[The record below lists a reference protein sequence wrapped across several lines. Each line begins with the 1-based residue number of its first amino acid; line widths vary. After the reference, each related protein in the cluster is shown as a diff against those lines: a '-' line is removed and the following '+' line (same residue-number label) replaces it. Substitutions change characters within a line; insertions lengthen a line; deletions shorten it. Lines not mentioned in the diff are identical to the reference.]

1 MQSLIFEPKPIV
13 LDGDHVRLEPIELRH
28 AVDLYDAGND
38 ESIWRYK
45 SVPMPQSLDEVR
57 QWTEAVTQ
65 SMASGNE
72 IAYAIVSKADQR
84 AIGSTR
90 YLNIS
95 PAHRTL
101 EIGWTWIGTK
111 YQRTAV
117 NTECKYLLLTH
128 AFEQL
133 GAVRVQFKTD
143 ARNERSQRA
152 IERIGA
158 IKEGVL
164 RKSHT
169 SHTGYIRDS
178 VYYSIIDDEWPAVK
192 QRLFGFLA
200 RSASSS

>member
-1 MQSLIFEPKPIV
+1 MSPPVFEPKPIV
-13 LDGDHVRLEPIELRH
+13 LEGDHVRLEPLAREHAAEL
-28 AVDLYDAGND
+28 YEAGSD

-45 SVPMPQSLDEVR
+45 LVPMYESIRDVQDWIERIQP
-57 QWTEAVTQ
+57 AVV
-65 SMASGNE
+65 AGRE
-72 IAYAIVSKADQR
+72 IAFAIIHKADQR

-90 YLNIS
+90 YLEIS

-143 ARNERSQRA
+143 ARNEPSQRA

-158 IKEGVL
+158 VKEGVL

-169 SHTGYIRDS
+169 THTGYIRDS
-178 VYYSIIDDEWPAVK
+178 VYYSIIDDEWPPVK
-192 QRLFGFLA
+192 QRLERYLA
-200 RSASSS
+200 V

>member
-28 AVDLYDAGND
+28 AADLYDAGND

-45 SVPMPQSLDEVR
+45 WVPMPQSLDEVR
-57 QWTEAVTQ
+57 QWAEDVTQ
-65 SMASGNE
+65 SMARGNE

-111 YQRTAV
+111 YQRTVV

-143 ARNERSQRA
+143 ARNEQSQRA
-152 IERIGA
+152 IERLGA
-158 IKEGVL
+158 VKEGVL
-164 RKSHT
+164 RKANTTHS
-169 SHTGYIRDS
+169 GYIRDS

-192 QRLFGFLA
+192 QRLERYLA
-200 RSASSS
+200 V

>member
-1 MQSLIFEPKPIV
+1 MQTHIFDPQPIV
-13 LDGDHVRLEPIELRH
+13 LEGDHVRLEPIELRH
-28 AVDLYDAGND
+28 AADLYEAGND
-38 ESIWRYK
+38 EAIWRYK
-45 SVPMPQSLDEVR
+45 WVPMPQSLDEVR

-65 SMASGNE
+65 SMANGNE
-72 IAYAIVSKADQR
+72 IAYAIVSKTDRR

-90 YLNIS
+90 YLDIR

-111 YQRTAV
+111 YQRTIV
-117 NTECKYLLLTH
+117 NTECKYLLLGH

-143 ARNERSQRA
+143 ARNERSRRA
-152 IERIGA
+152 IERLGA
-158 IKEGVL
+158 VKEGVL

-169 SHTGYIRDS
+169 THNGYIRDS

-192 QRLFGFLA
+192 QRLEGYLA
-200 RSASSS
+200 R

>member
-28 AVDLYDAGND
+28 AADLYEAGND

-45 SVPMPQSLDEVR
+45 WVPMPQSLDEVR

-65 SMASGNE
+65 SMARGNE
-72 IAYAIVSKADQR
+72 IAYAIVSKTDQR

-95 PAHRTL
+95 PAHRML

-143 ARNERSQRA
+143 ARNERSRRA
-152 IERIGA
+152 IERLGA
-158 IKEGVL
+158 VKEGVL

-169 SHTGYIRDS
+169 THTGHIRDS

-192 QRLFGFLA
+192 QRLLGVLA
-200 RSASSS
+200 CSASSS

>member
-1 MQSLIFEPKPIV
+1 
-13 LDGDHVRLEPIELRH
+13 
-28 AVDLYDAGND
+28 
-38 ESIWRYK
+38 
-45 SVPMPQSLDEVR
+45 
-57 QWTEAVTQ
+57 
-65 SMASGNE
+65 MASGNE
-72 IAYAIVSKADQR
+72 IAFAIVGKSDQR

-90 YLNIS
+90 YLNIE

-117 NTECKYLLLTH
+117 NTECKYLLLRH

-143 ARNERSQRA
+143 ARNEQSQRA

-158 IKEGVL
+158 VKEGVL

-169 SHTGYIRDS
+169 TYTGYIRDS
-178 VYYSIIDDEWPAVK
+178 VYYSIIDDEWPDVK
-192 QRLFGFLA
+192 QRLLGVLA
-200 RSASSS
+200 RSASTS

>member
-1 MQSLIFEPKPIV
+1 
-13 LDGDHVRLEPIELRH
+13 
-28 AVDLYDAGND
+28 
-38 ESIWRYK
+38 
-45 SVPMPQSLDEVR
+45 MPQSLDEVR

-65 SMASGNE
+65 SMARGNE
-72 IAYAIVSKADQR
+72 IAYAFVSKADQR

-90 YLNIS
+90 YLNIE
-95 PAHRTL
+95 PAHRSL

-111 YQRTAV
+111 YQRTVV

-143 ARNERSQRA
+143 ARNEQSRRA
-152 IERIGA
+152 IERLGA
-158 IKEGVL
+158 VKEGVL

-169 SHTGYIRDS
+169 THSGYVRDS

-192 QRLFGFLA
+192 QRLLGFLA

>member
-1 MQSLIFEPKPIV
+1 MSKLIFDPQPIV
-13 LDGDHVRLEPIELRH
+13 LEGVHVRLEPTELRH
-28 AVDLYDAGND
+28 AADLYEAGND
-38 ESIWRYK
+38 ESIWRYTL
-45 SVPMPQSLDEVR
+45 VPMYKSLDDVQDRIEQIQR
-57 QWTEAVTQ
+57 AVVAGQ
-65 SMASGNE
+65 E
-72 IAYAIVSKADQR
+72 IAFAIIHKVDQR

-90 YLNIS
+90 YLDIR

-143 ARNERSQRA
+143 AQNEQSQRA
-152 IERIGA
+152 MERIGA
-158 IKEGVL
+158 VKEGVL

-178 VYYSIIDDEWPAVK
+178 VYYSIIDEEWPAVK
-192 QRLFGFLA
+192 QRLERYLA
-200 RSASSS
+200 V

>member
-1 MQSLIFEPKPIV
+1 MSKLIFDPQPIV
-13 LDGDHVRLEPIELRH
+13 LQGIHVRLEPIELRH
-28 AVDLYDAGND
+28 AADLYEAGND

-45 SVPMPQSLDEVR
+45 WVPMPQSLDEVR
-57 QWTEAVTQ
+57 RWTEDVTQ
-65 SMASGNE
+65 SMANGNE

-101 EIGWTWIGTK
+101 EIGWTWIGTE
-111 YQRTAV
+111 YQRTVV
-117 NTECKYLLLTH
+117 NTECKYLLLGH

-143 ARNERSQRA
+143 ARNEQSQRA
-152 IERIGA
+152 IERLGA
-158 IKEGVL
+158 VKEGVL

-169 SHTGYIRDS
+169 THTGYIRDS
-178 VYYSIIDDEWPAVK
+178 VYYSIIDDEWPTVK
-192 QRLFGFLA
+192 QRLEAFLA
-200 RSASSS
+200 V

>member
-1 MQSLIFEPKPIV
+1 MRPLIFEPKPIV
-13 LDGDHVRLEPIELRH
+13 LEGDHVRLEPLIPEH
-28 AVDLYDAGND
+28 AADLFEAGSD

-45 SVPMPQSLDEVR
+45 LVPMYESIRDVQDWIERIHP
-57 QWTEAVTQ
+57 AVV
-65 SMASGNE
+65 AGRE
-72 IAYAIVSKADQR
+72 IAFAIIHKADQR

-90 YLNIS
+90 YLEIS

-101 EIGWTWIGTK
+101 EIGWTWIGMK

-128 AFEQL
+128 AFVEL

-158 IKEGVL
+158 VREGVL

-178 VYYSIIDDEWPAVK
+178 VYFSIIDDEWPAVK
-192 QRLFGFLA
+192 QQLEQYLA
-200 RSASSS
+200 V

>member
-28 AVDLYDAGND
+28 AADLYDAGND

-45 SVPMPQSLDEVR
+45 WVPMPQSLDEVR

-65 SMASGNE
+65 SLASGNE
-72 IAYAIVSKADQR
+72 IAYAIVSKTDRR

-117 NTECKYLLLTH
+117 NTECKYLLLRN

-152 IERIGA
+152 IERLGA
-158 IKEGVL
+158 VKEGVL

-169 SHTGYIRDS
+169 THTGYIRDS

-192 QRLFGFLA
+192 QRLLGFLA

>member
-28 AVDLYDAGND
+28 AADLYEAGND

-45 SVPMPQSLDEVR
+45 WVPMPQSLDEVR
-57 QWTEAVTQ
+57 QWVEDVTQ
-65 SMASGNE
+65 SMARGNE
-72 IAYAIVSKADQR
+72 IAYAIVHKAEQR

-111 YQRTAV
+111 YQRTVV

-143 ARNERSQRA
+143 ARNEPSQRA

-158 IKEGVL
+158 VKEGVL
-164 RKSHT
+164 RKANT
-169 SHTGYIRDS
+169 THTGYVRDS

-192 QRLFGFLA
+192 QRLEQYLA
-200 RSASSS
+200 V

>member
-1 MQSLIFEPKPIV
+1 MQTLIFEPKPIV
-13 LDGDHVRLEPIELRH
+13 LDGDQVRLEPIELRH
-28 AVDLYDAGND
+28 AADLYEAGND

-45 SVPMPQSLDEVR
+45 WVPMPQSLDEVR
-57 QWTEAVTQ
+57 LWTEAVTE

-72 IAYAIVSKADQR
+72 IAYAIVSKTDQC

-90 YLNIS
+90 YLNIE

-111 YQRTAV
+111 YQRTVV
-117 NTECKYLLLTH
+117 NSECKYLLLTH

-152 IERIGA
+152 IERLGA
-158 IKEGVL
+158 VKEGVL
-164 RKSHT
+164 RKSHIT
-169 SHTGYIRDS
+169 HTGYIRDS
-178 VYYSIIDDEWPAVK
+178 VYYSIIDDEWPTVK
-192 QRLFGFLA
+192 QRLEQYLA
-200 RSASSS
+200 V

>member
-13 LDGDHVRLEPIELRH
+13 LEGDHVRLEPIELRH
-28 AVDLYDAGND
+28 AADLYDAGND

-45 SVPMPQSLDEVR
+45 WVPMPQSLDEVR

-72 IAYAIVSKADQR
+72 IAYAIVSKTDRR

-95 PAHRTL
+95 STHRTL

-117 NTECKYLLLTH
+117 NTECKYLLLRN

-133 GAVRVQFKTD
+133 GAVRVQFTTD
-143 ARNERSQRA
+143 GRNEKSQRA
-152 IERIGA
+152 IERLGA
-158 IKEGVL
+158 VKEGVL
-164 RKSHT
+164 RKSHM
-169 SHTGYIRDS
+169 SHTGYICDS

-192 QRLFGFLA
+192 QRLLGFLA

>member
-1 MQSLIFEPKPIV
+1 MPLPNFEPKPIV
-13 LDGDHVRLEPIELRH
+13 LEGDHVRLEPIELRH
-28 AVDLYDAGND
+28 AADLFEAGND
-38 ESIWRYK
+38 EAIWRYK
-45 SVPMPQSLDEVR
+45 WVPMPQSLDEVR
-57 QWTEAVTQ
+57 RWTEDVRQ
-65 SMASGNE
+65 SMVNGNE
-72 IAYAIVSKADQR
+72 IAYAIVSKADR
-84 AIGSTR
+84 CAIGSTR
-90 YLNIS
+90 YLNIQ

-117 NTECKYLLLTH
+117 NSECKYLLLTH

-158 IKEGVL
+158 VKEGVL

-169 SHTGYIRDS
+169 PHTGYIRDS
-178 VYYSIIDDEWPAVK
+178 VYYSIVDDEWPAVK
-192 QRLFGFLA
+192 QRLEGYLS
-200 RSASSS
+200 R

>member
-28 AVDLYDAGND
+28 AADLYEAGND

-45 SVPMPQSLDEVR
+45 WVPMPQSLDEVR

-65 SMASGNE
+65 SMTRGNE
-72 IAYAIVSKADQR
+72 IAYAIVSKTDQR

-95 PAHRTL
+95 PAHRML

-143 ARNERSQRA
+143 ARNERSRRA
-152 IERIGA
+152 IERLGA
-158 IKEGVL
+158 VKEGVL

-169 SHTGYIRDS
+169 THTGHIRDS

-192 QRLFGFLA
+192 QRLLGFLA

>member
-1 MQSLIFEPKPIV
+1 MSPPAFEPKPIV
-13 LDGDHVRLEPIELRH
+13 LEGDHVRLEALELGHLEQLFEIGCDSSLWESFTSLTDAERWVREACEAMRQGAAIPFAIIH
-28 AVDLYDAGND
+28 KNDKRAV
-38 ESIWRYK
+38 
-45 SVPMPQSLDEVR
+45 
-57 QWTEAVTQ
+57 
-65 SMASGNE
+65 
-72 IAYAIVSKADQR
+72 
-84 AIGSTR
+84 GSTR
-90 YLNIS
+90 YLDIL

-133 GAVRVQFKTD
+133 GAVRVQFKAD

-158 IKEGVL
+158 VKEGVL

-169 SHTGYIRDS
+169 SHTGYVRDS

-192 QRLFGFLA
+192 QRLLGFLA

>member
-28 AVDLYDAGND
+28 AADLYEAGND

-45 SVPMPQSLDEVR
+45 WVPMPQSLDEVR

-65 SMASGNE
+65 SMTRGNE
-72 IAYAIVSKADQR
+72 IAYAIVSKTDQR

-95 PAHRTL
+95 PAHRML

-143 ARNERSQRA
+143 ARNERSRRA
-152 IERIGA
+152 IERLGA
-158 IKEGVL
+158 VKEGVL

-169 SHTGYIRDS
+169 THTGHIRDS

-192 QRLFGFLA
+192 HRLEQYLA
-200 RSASSS
+200 V